1 MQRLDV
7 LYDVT
12 SDLFVTLVHYC
23 CCLPY
28 MVVHQL
34 TDASSYRLIKIA
46 CLHISGFL
54 NED

>member
-12 SDLFVTLVHYC
+12 SDLFDLLEHYC
-23 CCLPY
+23 WCLPY
-28 MVVHQL
+28 MVSHKL
-34 TDASSYRLIKIA
+34 MDASSFRFTRTV